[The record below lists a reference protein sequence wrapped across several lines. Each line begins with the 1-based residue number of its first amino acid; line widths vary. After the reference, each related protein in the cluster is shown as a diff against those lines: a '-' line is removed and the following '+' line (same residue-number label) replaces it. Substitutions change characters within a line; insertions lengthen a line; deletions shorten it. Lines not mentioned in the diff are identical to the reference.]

1 MAITTLYL
9 METSRHNQF
18 AQASLKAVQRA
29 MSTHRPTKTSKI
41 RTWQNMHHF
50 APTNS
55 YRDIGNI

>member
-1 MAITTLYL
+1 
-9 METSRHNQF
+9 MEISRHNQF

-41 RTWQNMHHF
+41 RTWQTMHHF

-55 YRDIGNI
+55 YRDIGNT